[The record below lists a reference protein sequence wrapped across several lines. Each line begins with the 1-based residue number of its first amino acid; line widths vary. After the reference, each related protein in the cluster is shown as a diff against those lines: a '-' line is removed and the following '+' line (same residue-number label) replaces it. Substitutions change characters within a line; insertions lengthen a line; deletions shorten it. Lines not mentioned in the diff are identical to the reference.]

1 MPKPFKTSLKP
12 PFLRHISSV
21 IPEDADRSR
30 FPLTLP
36 FLKTGSL
43 DLDLTRKV
51 TIIVGDNGTGKS
63 ALLEGIAALC
73 GFSLLG
79 GSRNHV
85 NYDTETAP
93 LSRYLRLSWKPKVT
107 SGFFLRAETIFS
119 FAQTIDTIAREGGAA
134 IYDSYGG
141 KSLTER
147 SHGETFLSLF
157 QNRFGRQGIY
167 LMDEPEAALSP
178 SRQLDFLR
186 AIKEMDDG
194 DECQLIIATHSVLVM
209 AYPNAQLLAIS
220 DRGIRPIEFHQTK
233 HFKIMRDF
241 CLDPDSFMAGALTDE

>member
-1 MPKPFKTSLKP
+1 L
-12 PFLRHISSV
+12 
-21 IPEDADRSR
+21 A
-30 FPLTLP
+30 
-36 FLKTGSL
+36 FLKCGLL
-43 DLDLTRKV
+43 DLNLTKKV

-79 GSRNHV
+79 GSRNHI
-85 NYDTETAP
+85 NYDTETAL

-119 FAQTIDTIAREGGAA
+119 FIQTIDAIAREDGGA
-134 IYDSYGG
+134 IHQFYGG
-141 KSLTER
+141 KSLAER
-147 SHGETFLSLF
+147 SHGEAFLSLF
-157 QNRFGRQGIY
+157 QNRFGRQGLY

-178 SRQLDFLR
+178 ARQLDFLR

-194 DECQLIIATHSVLVM
+194 DQCQLIIATHSALVM
-209 AYPNAQLLAIS
+209 AYPNAQLLALS
-220 DRGIRPIEFHQTK
+220 DRGIHPIEFHQTK

-241 CLDPDSFMAGALTDE
+241 YLDPDSFMAGVLMEE

>member
-1 MPKPFKTSLKP
+1 MPKPFKTVLKP
-12 PFLRHISSV
+12 PFLRHISTL
-21 IPEDADRSR
+21 IPEGADRSR
-30 FPLTLP
+30 YPLTLP
-36 FLKTGSL
+36 FLKSCVL
-43 DLDLTRKV
+43 DLDLTKKV

-79 GSRNHV
+79 GSRNHI

-107 SGFFLRAETIFS
+107 SGFFLRAQTIFS
-119 FAQTIDTIAREGGAA
+119 FIQTIDAIAREDGGR
-134 IYDSYGG
+134 IHEFYGG
-141 KSLTER
+141 KSLAER
-147 SHGETFLSLF
+147 SHGEAFLSLF
-157 QNRFGRQGIY
+157 QNRFGRQGLY

-178 SRQLDFLR
+178 ARQLDFLR
-186 AIKEMDDG
+186 AIREMDDG
-194 DECQLIIATHSVLVM
+194 DQCQLIIATHSVLVM

-220 DRGIRPIEFHQTK
+220 ERGIRPIEFHQTK

-241 CLDPDSFMAGALTDE
+241 CLAPDSFMSGVMEE